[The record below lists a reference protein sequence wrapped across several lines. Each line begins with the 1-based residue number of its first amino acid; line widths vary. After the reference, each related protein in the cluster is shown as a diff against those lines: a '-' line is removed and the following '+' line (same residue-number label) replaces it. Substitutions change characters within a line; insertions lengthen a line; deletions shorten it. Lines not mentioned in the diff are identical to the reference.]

1 MFNTFKTPADFIKGF
16 VFTDDYWKQ
25 FIEAS
30 AKDTIDIHAIPAK
43 EKNDLTDLIKAYI
56 ARQLWR
62 TEGFYEVI
70 NSDDNGVKK
79 AIEILEKK

>member
-1 MFNTFKTPADFIKGF
+1 MFS
-16 VFTDDYWKQ
+16 DDYWKQ
-25 FIEAS
+25 FIAAA
-30 AKDTIDIHAIPAK
+30 AKDTVDITAITAK
-43 EKNDLTDLIKAYI
+43 EKTDLTDLIQAYI